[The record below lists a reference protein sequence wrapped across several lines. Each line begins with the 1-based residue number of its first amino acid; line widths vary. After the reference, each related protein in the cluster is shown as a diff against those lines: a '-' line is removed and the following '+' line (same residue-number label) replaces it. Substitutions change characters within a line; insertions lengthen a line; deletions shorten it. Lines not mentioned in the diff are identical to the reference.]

1 MFKNRVTNLEMKN
14 KLKDLEAYFDLNFHS
29 YKLLERAMTHSSY
42 ANEHNTDSN
51 ERLEFIG
58 DAVVDLAVGRFLY
71 DHVPCDE
78 GILTK
83 KRAQAVCESSLYE
96 YAKSFNLGQFLLL
109 GKGEE
114 KNHGR
119 EKPAV
124 LADAFEAF
132 LGAIFL
138 DRGYEEVNKVLNKVV
153 FPNIGISLDEEDSDY
168 KSKLQ
173 ELVQSDK
180 RTLNYV
186 IVGESG
192 PAHDKEFIARVYM
205 DEDIIMGE
213 GMGKTKKEAEQ
224 NAARVT
230 LEKLASG
237 TQTDSSKG
245 E

>member
-1 MFKNRVTNLEMKN
+1 MFNLAMKN
-14 KLKDLEAYFDLNFHS
+14 KLQELETYFNLKFNDFS
-29 YKLLERAMTHSSY
+29 LLERAMTHSSY
-42 ANEHNTDSN
+42 ANEHNTQSN

-58 DAVVDLAVGRFLY
+58 DAVIDLAVGRFLY
-71 DHVPCDE
+71 DNMPFDE

-83 KRAQAVCESSLYE
+83 KRAQDVCESSLYN
-96 YAKSFNLGQFLLL
+96 YALGFDLGQYLLL

-114 KNHGR
+114 KNQGR

-124 LADAFEAF
+124 LADAFEAL

-138 DRGYEEVNKVLNKVV
+138 DKGFEEVYKVLNKAV
-153 FPNIGISLDEEDSDY
+153 FPNITATLNEDDNDY

-186 IVGESG
+186 IVSESG
-192 PAHDKEFIARVYM
+192 PAHSKEFVARVYM
-205 DEDIIMGE
+205 DDDIIMGE
-213 GMGKTKKEAEQ
+213 GVGKTKKEAEQ
-224 NAARVT
+224 NAAKVT

-237 TQTDSSKG
+237 DGTQ